1 MRRILSGLAM
11 IVISAPAAA
20 GLDSISNTDAVSGL
34 KQALNDGSIAAVA
47 KLGVQNGFLG
57 NPKVKI
63 PLPPSIQR
71 AEGAMRAVGM
81 GKQADDLVHSMNRA
95 AETAVIEAR
104 PLLVDAVKKM
114 SVQDAKKI
122 LTGGDT
128 AATDYF
134 KRNTQKPLAKRFL
147 PIVKRATDCPVC
159 VREMPELARTYEKFR
174 ARGVELVAVAMRHDP
189 PNYVIRFAEANR
201 LPFKVALDPLGEH
214 AKTFGGVRLTPTTFV
229 IDRRGNIAERIVGR
243 ADFSQ
248 LNALIESK
256 LKD

>member
-1 MRRILSGLAM
+1 MLRILSGLAM
-11 IVISAPAAA
+11 IVISACAAA
-20 GLDSISNTDAVSGL
+20 SLDSISNADAVSGL
-34 KQALNDGSIAAVA
+34 KQALSDGSIAAVA

-57 NPKVKI
+57 NPRVKI

-71 AEGAMRAVGM
+71 VEGAMRAFGM
-81 GKQADDLVHSMNRA
+81 SKQADDLVHSMNRA

-147 PIVKRATDCPVC
+147 PIVKRATDKVGLAQQYNAIAGQGVAFGLVEEDQATIERYVTQKTLDGLYLMIGEQEKNFRKNPVGATSDI
-159 VREMPELARTYEKFR
+159 VKRVF
-174 ARGVELVAVAMRHDP
+174 GAMR
-189 PNYVIRFAEANR
+189 
-201 LPFKVALDPLGEH
+201 
-214 AKTFGGVRLTPTTFV
+214 
-229 IDRRGNIAERIVGR
+229 
-243 ADFSQ
+243 
-248 LNALIESK
+248 
-256 LKD
+256 